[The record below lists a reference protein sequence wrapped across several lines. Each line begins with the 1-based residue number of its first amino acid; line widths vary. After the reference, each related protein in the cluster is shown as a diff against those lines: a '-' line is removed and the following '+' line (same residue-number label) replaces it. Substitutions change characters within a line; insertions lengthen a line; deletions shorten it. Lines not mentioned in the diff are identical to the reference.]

1 MNPLEILTAK
11 QERLRKISSAYPVAN
26 SLPKETIT
34 YQTEGAFLAPV
45 YKDEK
50 TWGSNCW
57 FTHSNWG
64 SQSSSE
70 SKKLFTEVAAAEF
83 EKGIRNFY
91 VEILADDIEELQ
103 SWYEL
108 GFGQQHASGLLTAL
122 APTRT
127 DALIRNAGVTD
138 IAGIIKVEREL
149 AIHQMSAPVFS
160 AVEPDDESESANDWR
175 ELFESE
181 NKDGFVVKVAEV
193 NGEVVALSYGVSTEK
208 SSLHSGLLRPENSA
222 TLAHAT
228 TLPEYRGKGIGKALA
243 SAVINDL
250 KGNGFKEIVTDW
262 RITNQLSSITW
273 PKLGFKTTL
282 IRLHRAL

>member
-1 MNPLEILTAK
+1 MKPLEHLIAK
-11 QERLRKISSAYPVAN
+11 QERLRKISSTYPVAN
-26 SLPKETIT
+26 SLPKETVT

-50 TWGSNCW
+50 TWGTNCW
-57 FTHSNWG
+57 FTHANWA
-64 SQSSSE
+64 SQSPAE
-70 SKKLFTEVAAAEF
+70 SKKLFTQVATAEF
-83 EKGIRNFY
+83 EKGVRNFY
-91 VEILADDIEELQ
+91 VEVLANDFEELQ

-108 GFGQQHASGLLTAL
+108 GFGQQHASGLLTEL

-127 DALIRNAGVTD
+127 EALIRNATAAD
-138 IAGIIKVEREL
+138 IPAIIKVEREL
-149 AIHQMSAPVFS
+149 ALHQMQAPVFS
-160 AVEPDDESESANDWR
+160 AVQPDDETESANDWR

-181 NKDGFVVKVAEV
+181 NEDGFVVKVAELK
-193 NGEVVALSYGVSTEK
+193 GELVALSYGVSTEK

-243 SAVINDL
+243 SAVITQL
-250 KGNGFKEIVTDW
+250 KADGFKEIVTDW
-262 RITNQLSSITW
+262 RITNQLSSVAW